1 MNNNFNKFAFND
13 SMILDKI
20 QEILEWKN
28 IDELELTEEELKMI
42 RFQLEENLSSEELN
56 ESSALVASSIEELDV
71 LPNEDIKEYIMESNA
86 NHVIFNACMEL
97 DNNENIYKE
106 QYWPLVKNLVK
117 KHKAGDFNI
126 ETLETSS
133 VVSKLATATLKA
145 AKAGNL
151 SSEDRKRLYKF
162 IVGNILKT
170 ISNEGEDL
178 TKEEEDYMIE
188 WDYNNSDKC
197 GW

>member
-1 MNNNFNKFAFND
+1 MK
-13 SMILDKI
+13 KI
-20 QEILEWKN
+20 NEYILE
-28 IDELELTEEELKMI
+28 
-42 RFQLEENLSSEELN
+42 SC
-56 ESSALVASSIEELDV
+56 
-71 LPNEDIKEYIMESNA
+71 A
-86 NHVIFNACMEL
+86 NHTIFNACMEL
-97 DNNENIYKE
+97 DNNENIYSS
-106 QYWPLVKNLVK
+106 QYWPLVQNLVK

-126 ETLETSS
+126 ETLETSQS
-133 VVSKLATATLKA
+133 VSKLATATLKS

-151 SSEDRKRLYKF
+151 SAEDRKRLYKF
-162 IVGNILKT
+162 IVGNLLKT

>member
-1 MNNNFNKFAFND
+1 MK
-13 SMILDKI
+13 
-20 QEILEWKN
+20 
-28 IDELELTEEELKMI
+28 
-42 RFQLEENLSSEELN
+42 
-56 ESSALVASSIEELDV
+56 
-71 LPNEDIKEYIMESNA
+71 DIKEYIMESNA

-97 DNNENIYKE
+97 DNNENIYNT
-106 QYWPLVKNLVK
+106 QYLPLVKNLVK

-126 ETLETSS
+126 KTLETSQ

-145 AKAGNL
+145 AKSGNL
-151 SSEDRKRLYKF
+151 SHEDRKRLYKF
-162 IVGNILKT
+162 ITGNLLKS

>member
-1 MNNNFNKFAFND
+1 MK
-13 SMILDKI
+13 
-20 QEILEWKN
+20 
-28 IDELELTEEELKMI
+28 
-42 RFQLEENLSSEELN
+42 
-56 ESSALVASSIEELDV
+56 
-71 LPNEDIKEYIMESNA
+71 DIKEYIIESNA
-86 NHVIFNACMEL
+86 NHTIFNACMEL

-117 KHKAGDFNI
+117 KHKSGDFKI

-162 IVGNILKT
+162 IVGNLLKT

>member
-1 MNNNFNKFAFND
+1 MK
-13 SMILDKI
+13 
-20 QEILEWKN
+20 
-28 IDELELTEEELKMI
+28 
-42 RFQLEENLSSEELN
+42 
-56 ESSALVASSIEELDV
+56 
-71 LPNEDIKEYIMESNA
+71 DIKEYIIESNA
-86 NHVIFNACMEL
+86 NHTIFNACMEL

-145 AKAGNL
+145 AKAGSL

-162 IVGNILKT
+162 IVGNLLKT

>member
-1 MNNNFNKFAFND
+1 MK
-13 SMILDKI
+13 
-20 QEILEWKN
+20 
-28 IDELELTEEELKMI
+28 
-42 RFQLEENLSSEELN
+42 
-56 ESSALVASSIEELDV
+56 
-71 LPNEDIKEYIMESNA
+71 DIKEYIMESNA
-86 NHVIFNACMEL
+86 NHTIFNACMEL

-106 QYWPLVKNLVK
+106 QYWPLVQNLVK
-117 KHKAGDFNI
+117 KHKSGDFKI
-126 ETLETSS
+126 ETLEKSS
-133 VVSKLATATLKA
+133 VVSKLATAALKS

-151 SSEDRKRLYKF
+151 SNDDRKRLYKF
-162 IVGNILKT
+162 IVGNLLKT

>member
-1 MNNNFNKFAFND
+1 MK
-13 SMILDKI
+13 
-20 QEILEWKN
+20 
-28 IDELELTEEELKMI
+28 
-42 RFQLEENLSSEELN
+42 
-56 ESSALVASSIEELDV
+56 
-71 LPNEDIKEYIMESNA
+71 DIKEYIMESNA
-86 NHVIFNACMEL
+86 NQVIFNACMEL

-106 QYWPLVKNLVK
+106 QYLPLVQNLVK

-126 ETLETSS
+126 ETLEKSS
-133 VVSKLATATLKA
+133 VVSKLATTILKA

-151 SSEDRKRLYKF
+151 SSGDRKRLYKF
-162 IVGNILKT
+162 ITGNLLKT

>member
-1 MNNNFNKFAFND
+1 MK
-13 SMILDKI
+13 
-20 QEILEWKN
+20 
-28 IDELELTEEELKMI
+28 
-42 RFQLEENLSSEELN
+42 
-56 ESSALVASSIEELDV
+56 
-71 LPNEDIKEYIMESNA
+71 DIKEYIMESNA

-117 KHKAGDFNI
+117 KHKSGDFKI

-162 IVGNILKT
+162 IVGNLLKT

-178 TKEEEDYMIE
+178 TKEEEDYMVE

>member
-1 MNNNFNKFAFND
+1 MK
-13 SMILDKI
+13 
-20 QEILEWKN
+20 
-28 IDELELTEEELKMI
+28 
-42 RFQLEENLSSEELN
+42 
-56 ESSALVASSIEELDV
+56 
-71 LPNEDIKEYIMESNA
+71 DIKEYIMESNA

-145 AKAGNL
+145 AKVGNL

-162 IVGNILKT
+162 IVGNLLKT

>member
-1 MNNNFNKFAFND
+1 MK
-13 SMILDKI
+13 
-20 QEILEWKN
+20 
-28 IDELELTEEELKMI
+28 
-42 RFQLEENLSSEELN
+42 
-56 ESSALVASSIEELDV
+56 
-71 LPNEDIKEYIMESNA
+71 DIKEYIMESNA

-145 AKAGNL
+145 AKTGNL

-162 IVGNILKT
+162 IVGNLLKT

>member
-1 MNNNFNKFAFND
+1 MK
-13 SMILDKI
+13 
-20 QEILEWKN
+20 
-28 IDELELTEEELKMI
+28 
-42 RFQLEENLSSEELN
+42 
-56 ESSALVASSIEELDV
+56 
-71 LPNEDIKEYIMESNA
+71 DIKEYIIESNA
-86 NHVIFNACMEL
+86 NHTIFNACMEL

-106 QYWPLVKNLVK
+106 QYWPLVQNLVK
-117 KHKAGDFNI
+117 KHKSGDFKI
-126 ETLETSS
+126 ETLEKSS
-133 VVSKLATATLKA
+133 IVSKLATATLKA

-151 SSEDRKRLYKF
+151 SADDRKRLYKF
-162 IVGNILKT
+162 IVGNLLKT

>member
-1 MNNNFNKFAFND
+1 MK
-13 SMILDKI
+13 
-20 QEILEWKN
+20 
-28 IDELELTEEELKMI
+28 
-42 RFQLEENLSSEELN
+42 
-56 ESSALVASSIEELDV
+56 
-71 LPNEDIKEYIMESNA
+71 DIKEYIMESNA

-145 AKAGNL
+145 AKSGNL

>member
-1 MNNNFNKFAFND
+1 MK
-13 SMILDKI
+13 
-20 QEILEWKN
+20 
-28 IDELELTEEELKMI
+28 
-42 RFQLEENLSSEELN
+42 
-56 ESSALVASSIEELDV
+56 
-71 LPNEDIKEYIMESNA
+71 DIKEYIMESNA
-86 NHVIFNACMEL
+86 NHTIFNACMEL

-106 QYWPLVKNLVK
+106 QYWPLVQNLVK
-117 KHKAGDFNI
+117 KHKSGDFNI
-126 ETLETSS
+126 ETLETSK
-133 VVSKLATATLKA
+133 VVSKLATATLKS

-162 IVGNILKT
+162 IVGNLLKT
-170 ISNEGEDL
+170 ISNEGENL

>member
-1 MNNNFNKFAFND
+1 MK
-13 SMILDKI
+13 
-20 QEILEWKN
+20 
-28 IDELELTEEELKMI
+28 
-42 RFQLEENLSSEELN
+42 
-56 ESSALVASSIEELDV
+56 
-71 LPNEDIKEYIMESNA
+71 DIKEYIMESNA

-106 QYWPLVKNLVK
+106 QYWPLVQNLVK
-117 KHKAGDFNI
+117 KHKSGDFKI
-126 ETLETSS
+126 ETLEKSS

-151 SSEDRKRLYKF
+151 SADDRKRLYKF
-162 IVGNILKT
+162 IVGNLLKT

>member
-1 MNNNFNKFAFND
+1 M
-13 SMILDKI
+13 
-20 QEILEWKN
+20 KN
-28 IDELELTEEELKMI
+28 
-42 RFQLEENLSSEELN
+42 
-56 ESSALVASSIEELDV
+56 
-71 LPNEDIKEYIMESNA
+71 IKEYIMESNA

-106 QYWPLVKNLVK
+106 QYWPLVQNLVK
-117 KHKAGDFNI
+117 KHKSGDFKI
-126 ETLETSS
+126 ETLEKSS

-151 SSEDRKRLYKF
+151 SADDRKRLYKF
-162 IVGNILKT
+162 IVGNLLKT

>member
-1 MNNNFNKFAFND
+1 MK
-13 SMILDKI
+13 
-20 QEILEWKN
+20 
-28 IDELELTEEELKMI
+28 
-42 RFQLEENLSSEELN
+42 
-56 ESSALVASSIEELDV
+56 
-71 LPNEDIKEYIMESNA
+71 DIKEYIIESNV
-86 NHVIFNACMEL
+86 NHTIFNACMEL
-97 DNNENIYKE
+97 NNNENIYKE
-106 QYWPLVKNLVK
+106 QYWPLVQNLVK
-117 KHKAGDFNI
+117 KHKSGDFKI

-151 SSEDRKRLYKF
+151 SSEDRKRLNKF
-162 IVGNILKT
+162 IVGNLLKT

>member
-1 MNNNFNKFAFND
+1 MK
-13 SMILDKI
+13 
-20 QEILEWKN
+20 
-28 IDELELTEEELKMI
+28 
-42 RFQLEENLSSEELN
+42 
-56 ESSALVASSIEELDV
+56 
-71 LPNEDIKEYIMESNA
+71 DIKEYIMESNA

-145 AKAGNL
+145 AKAVNL
-151 SSEDRKRLYKF
+151 SSEDRKRLFKF
-162 IVGNILKT
+162 IVGNLLKT

>member
-1 MNNNFNKFAFND
+1 MK
-13 SMILDKI
+13 
-20 QEILEWKN
+20 
-28 IDELELTEEELKMI
+28 
-42 RFQLEENLSSEELN
+42 
-56 ESSALVASSIEELDV
+56 
-71 LPNEDIKEYIMESNA
+71 DIKEYIMESNA

-106 QYWPLVKNLVK
+106 QYWPLVQNLVK
-117 KHKAGDFNI
+117 KHKAGNFNI

-162 IVGNILKT
+162 IVGNLLKT

>member
-1 MNNNFNKFAFND
+1 MK
-13 SMILDKI
+13 
-20 QEILEWKN
+20 
-28 IDELELTEEELKMI
+28 
-42 RFQLEENLSSEELN
+42 
-56 ESSALVASSIEELDV
+56 
-71 LPNEDIKEYIMESNA
+71 DIKEYIMESNA

-117 KHKAGDFNI
+117 KHKSGDFKI
-126 ETLETSS
+126 ETLEKSS

-162 IVGNILKT
+162 IVGNLLKT
-170 ISNEGEDL
+170 MSNEGEDL

>member
-1 MNNNFNKFAFND
+1 M
-13 SMILDKI
+13 
-20 QEILEWKN
+20 KN
-28 IDELELTEEELKMI
+28 
-42 RFQLEENLSSEELN
+42 
-56 ESSALVASSIEELDV
+56 
-71 LPNEDIKEYIMESNA
+71 IKEYIMESNA

-97 DNNENIYKE
+97 DNNKNIYKE

-162 IVGNILKT
+162 IVGNLLKT
-170 ISNEGEDL
+170 ISNEGENL

>member
-1 MNNNFNKFAFND
+1 
-13 SMILDKI
+13 
-20 QEILEWKN
+20 
-28 IDELELTEEELKMI
+28 
-42 RFQLEENLSSEELN
+42 
-56 ESSALVASSIEELDV
+56 
-71 LPNEDIKEYIMESNA
+71 
-86 NHVIFNACMEL
+86 MEL

-126 ETLETSS
+126 EILETSS

>member
-1 MNNNFNKFAFND
+1 M
-13 SMILDKI
+13 
-20 QEILEWKN
+20 KN
-28 IDELELTEEELKMI
+28 
-42 RFQLEENLSSEELN
+42 
-56 ESSALVASSIEELDV
+56 
-71 LPNEDIKEYIMESNA
+71 IKEYIMESNA

-117 KHKAGDFNI
+117 KHKSGDFKI
-126 ETLETSS
+126 ETLETSQ

-145 AKAGNL
+145 AKASNL

-170 ISNEGEDL
+170 ISNEGEEL

>member
-1 MNNNFNKFAFND
+1 MK
-13 SMILDKI
+13 
-20 QEILEWKN
+20 
-28 IDELELTEEELKMI
+28 
-42 RFQLEENLSSEELN
+42 
-56 ESSALVASSIEELDV
+56 
-71 LPNEDIKEYIMESNA
+71 DIKEYIMESNA

-97 DNNENIYKE
+97 DNNENIYKT

-126 ETLETSS
+126 EILETSQ
-133 VVSKLATATLKA
+133 VVSKLATSTLKA

-151 SSEDRKRLYKF
+151 STEDRKRLYKF
-162 IVGNILKT
+162 IIGNILKT
-170 ISNEGEDL
+170 ISNEGEEL

>member
-1 MNNNFNKFAFND
+1 MK
-13 SMILDKI
+13 
-20 QEILEWKN
+20 
-28 IDELELTEEELKMI
+28 
-42 RFQLEENLSSEELN
+42 
-56 ESSALVASSIEELDV
+56 
-71 LPNEDIKEYIMESNA
+71 DIKEYIMESNA
-86 NHVIFNACMEL
+86 NHTIFNACMEL

-106 QYWPLVKNLVK
+106 QYWPLVQNLVK
-117 KHKAGDFNI
+117 KHKSGDFKI
-126 ETLETSS
+126 ETLEKSS
-133 VVSKLATATLKA
+133 VVSKLATATLKS

-151 SSEDRKRLYKF
+151 STDDRKRLYKF
-162 IVGNILKT
+162 IVGNLLKT